1 MATNEQ
7 KYAQARKIIFECLND
22 AAALSLAS
30 KPLSTEK
37 KALRI

>member
-7 KYAQARKIIFECLND
+7 KYAQARDTIFRCLDD

-30 KPLSTEK
+30 KPLSAEK